1 MHMTDLYLRATDEST
16 MASALLAAG
25 FSHDAETGVF
35 YEASSAIDVIGDIYR
50 PTGEVTLIDGESV
63 PVFEKIPGYHIN
75 VRTTSDAVAAQL
87 AHLKTDP
94 ATPLRVWA

>member
-63 PVFEKIPGYHIN
+63 PVFEKILGYHVN
-75 VRTTSDAVAAQL
+75 VRTTSPALVAAL
-87 AHLKTDP
+87 DVLRTYP
-94 ATPLRVWA
+94 ETPIRKWA